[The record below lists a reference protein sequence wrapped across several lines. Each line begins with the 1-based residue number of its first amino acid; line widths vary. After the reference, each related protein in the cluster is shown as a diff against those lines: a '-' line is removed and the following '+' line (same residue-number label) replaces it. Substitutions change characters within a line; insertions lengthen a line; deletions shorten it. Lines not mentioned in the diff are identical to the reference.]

1 MKSRYVAFGLLAI
14 LGGVANAAN
23 LVING
28 SFETPNVGSGWQL
41 FVTDGVPG
49 GWYAEADLLEFGN
62 AWVVYGVTG
71 QDQNQVLELDAN
83 RNIKASQMLA
93 TTASTLYTVT
103 FSAARRAGVA
113 ASSLG
118 GEVLWNDQVIGSFLP
133 SSTVMQDYSFTVM
146 GTGLDKLSFVGTG
159 TSDGYGTLVDKV
171 SVEAVPEPG
180 TMAALGLGLAAI
192 ARRRKR
198 A

>member
-28 SFETPNVGSGWQL
+28 SFETPNVGSSWNL

-49 GWYAEADLLEFGN
+49 GWYAEVDFLEIG
-62 AWVVYGVTG
+62 AASVYGVIG

-83 RNIKASQMLA
+83 ANIKASQMLA

-159 TSDGYGTLVDKV
+159 TSDKFGTLVDKV

-180 TMAALGLGLAAI
+180 TMVALGLGLAAI